1 MSAQTHSYCDAL
13 TNGMVM
19 RTSLLLGLSRVE
31 DTVPGT
37 LAFMEMEKYQEMPS
51 ALKLPLVLLLSG

>member
-1 MSAQTHSYCDAL
+1 
-13 TNGMVM
+13 M

-37 LAFMEMEKYQEMPS
+37 LAFVEMEKYQEMPS
-51 ALKLPLVLLLSG
+51 ALKLPLVVLLSG

>member
-37 LAFMEMEKYQEMPS
+37 LAFMEMAYQEMTS
-51 ALKLPLVLLLSG
+51 ALKLPLVVLLSK